1 AVEEVLDDLRDDG
14 VVCDVC
20 LIGDQDDDQGNADI
34 IVICDACEAAVHQN
48 CYGVSP
54 VPTGEWYCDFCTYAR
69 EAGLSP
75 EEQKREKQCLLC
87 PRRTGALLR
96 IKDGKFGGYWIHAA
110 CAWWIPECSIQEGR
124 YGYIALD
131 AASMRNL
138 QQRFKAA
145 CDVCHLPNIGA
156 VLQCSTEDCYR
167 GFHIPCARAMNYGL
181 DLVAE
186 ADRIEDE
193 EEGDVVLPLRAYCD
207 KHRHAAYPDEPR
219 FKQWKSDHR
228 ERVCYVQNLINRNRT
243 ILIDMNQNIK
253 DGSRWALLINEKLA
267 QELDANIRECQQPSV
282 APLMSS
288 NLSKPTRSSIAKAK
302 NSNSEQAR
310 LDNAASEEVEARR
323 GPRTPVQLLA
333 DDDISDEE
341 AGTAGQA
348 RPPPIK
354 ERPSTSPTRAGE
366 RGGSMDP
373 TVLAF
378 AQWLSYFRASSEEEK
393 RDTAAAV
400 RQCGREAKIQR
411 TAVDLLRRDLNTVST
426 TWQQQFEAAYK
437 ALEMASKDI
446 AALKKSRNKFEDSVR
461 EEVASLVEIL
471 SGMNRE
477 IKMLREERHEEA
489 TGVKEEVQ
497 QLRAELDDLRR
508 EFREHCAEGCQKSDE
523 NLQRRSAEGPT
534 SPFQR
539 ASPVQRSEG
548 GAEESTALRTHPNTP
563 RTSRA
568 SPGPWESAPMA
579 DTVSPRTM
587 NAHVESSSIPAYTIP
602 PRSSID
608 IRSFDGIERAKLVS
622 MNHRPADVVSWPSR
636 SSLVQS
642 WTPRSQTGAA
652 YFGG

>member
-1 AVEEVLDDLRDDG
+1 
-14 VVCDVC
+14 
-20 LIGDQDDDQGNADI
+20 
-34 IVICDACEAAVHQN
+34 
-48 CYGVSP
+48 
-54 VPTGEWYCDFCTYAR
+54 
-69 EAGLSP
+69 
-75 EEQKREKQCLLC
+75 
-87 PRRTGALLR
+87 
-96 IKDGKFGGYWIHAA
+96 
-110 CAWWIPECSIQEGR
+110 
-124 YGYIALD
+124 
-131 AASMRNL
+131 
-138 QQRFKAA
+138 
-145 CDVCHLPNIGA
+145 
-156 VLQCSTEDCYR
+156 
-167 GFHIPCARAMNYGL
+167 
-181 DLVAE
+181 
-186 ADRIEDE
+186 
-193 EEGDVVLPLRAYCD
+193 
-207 KHRHAAYPDEPR
+207 
-219 FKQWKSDHR
+219 
-228 ERVCYVQNLINRNRT
+228 
-243 ILIDMNQNIK
+243 
-253 DGSRWALLINEKLA
+253 
-267 QELDANIRECQQPSV
+267 
-282 APLMSS
+282 MSS

-310 LDNAASEEVEARR
+310 LDNTASEEVDARR
-323 GPRTPVQLLA
+323 APRSPVQLLA

-341 AGTAGQA
+341 ACTAGQA

-378 AQWLSYFRASSEEEK
+378 AQWLSYFRASSEDEK

-477 IKMLREERHEEA
+477 IKMLREERHVEA
-489 TGVKEEVQ
+489 TEVKEEVQ

-523 NLQRRSAEGPT
+523 NLQRRSESAEGPV

-548 GAEESTALRTHPNTP
+548 IPLQTETTTPRTSRTHPNTP

-652 YFGG
+652 YFGGVSQPPLRVKRS